1 MAPINGPSMLGDA
14 WRSSEK
20 FRFLAVGL
28 WNTFFAYLAFSILY
42 LILLNQ
48 IHYLVIS
55 VMSHVLAVTNAFI
68 CQRWLVFRVAGGM
81 GCGRF
86 CGSIWCN
93 SWCLIWCLA
102 GLAFMV
108 EILHVHPLLSQSL
121 IIAVAVAG
129 SYVLNRN
136 YSFRM

>member
-20 FRFLAVGL
+20 FRLLAVGL

-42 LILLNQ
+42 LILHNQ
-48 IHYLVIS
+48 IHYRLIG

-68 CQRWLVFRVAGGM
+68 CQRWLVFKSRTGWVRAFL
-81 GCGRF
+81 RF
-86 CGSIWCN
+86 N
-93 SWCLIWCLA
+93 LVQFLVLIWCLA

-136 YSFRM
+136 YSFRT